1 MDLVAALTGLF
12 AAASI
17 VWILL
22 GLFIALVLGT
32 LMASFFVSLFYGLSR
47 LARAVETDYETKV
60 GRAVPPV
67 KAAPAKRSALTPT
80 APPAK

>member
-1 MDLVAALTGLF
+1 MDLVAALTGFF

-47 LARAVETDYETKV
+47 LARAAE
-60 GRAVPPV
+60 
-67 KAAPAKRSALTPT
+67 AACSPDGKLRRPRGAGW
-80 APPAK
+80 

>member
-1 MDLVAALTGLF
+1 MDLVAALTGFF

-22 GLFIALVLGT
+22 GLFIALVIGT

-47 LARAVETDYETKV
+47 LARVVEAGYETKL
-60 GRAVPPV
+60 RA
-67 KAAPAKRSALTPT
+67 A

>member
-1 MDLVAALTGLF
+1 MDLVAALSGFF

-32 LMASFFVSLFYGLSR
+32 LMAAFFVSIFYGASR
-47 LARAVETDYETKV
+47 LAHAAE
-60 GRAVPPV
+60 
-67 KAAPAKRSALTPT
+67 KAYSHPSMRIC
-80 APPAK
+80 

>member
-1 MDLVAALTGLF
+1 MDLVAALSGFF
-12 AAASI
+12 AAASV

-32 LMASFFVSLFYGLSR
+32 LMASFFVSLFYDLSR
-47 LARAVETDYETKV
+47 LARVVETGYETKV
-60 GRAVPPV
+60 RQALPPV
-67 KAAPAKRSALTPT
+67 PVAPAKRSALTPT